1 MATIATAEEMRAVV
15 GQARAGLEKKNIAFI
30 DDFARR
36 FIAASPFLVMST
48 SDSEGRQDAS
58 PKGDGP
64 GFVEVIDEHT
74 LLIPDRPGNKLAYG
88 HENIL
93 ENPHIGLLFMIPQT
107 PETLRVNG
115 RAELNDDPQLL
126 DKLAARN
133 KPAILAIKVS
143 VEECFFHCGKSMIR
157 SNLWKP
163 EAWGERYKVSFG
175 EIFAARQNADA
186 ETIKNYDAAIEKDY
200 RENL

>member
-1 MATIATAEEMRAVV
+1 MAVIQSTEEMRAVV
-15 GQARAGLEKKNIAFI
+15 GHAREGLEKKNIGYV

-48 SDSEGRQDAS
+48 SDGRGRQDAS
-58 PKGDGP
+58 PKGDAP
-64 GFVEVIDEHT
+64 GFVEVVDERT

-88 HENIL
+88 HQNIL
-93 ENPHIGLLFMIPQT
+93 ENPHIGLLFIIPQT
-107 PETLRVNG
+107 QETLRVNG
-115 RAELNDDPQLL
+115 RAELCDDPEVLEQ
-126 DKLAARN
+126 LAARD
-133 KPAILAIKVS
+133 KPAILAIRVS

-163 EAWGERYKVSFG
+163 DEWGEKHKVSFG

-186 ETIKNYDAAIEKDY
+186 SVVESYDAAIEKDY
-200 RENL
+200 KENL